1 MLNNEGKLVDEAAL
15 RSGSKEAKDSL
26 KFTTSERSFRVILD
40 ANQYK
45 LDMDNLKSNKINE
58 DVYATFNV
66 FVRRRP
72 KENNFK
78 AILESIRDLMNIN
91 FVVPPWLHDL
101 LLGYGSPASAA
112 YYNLKEPKPTSA
124 LDFRCVI

>member
-1 MLNNEGKLVDEAAL
+1 M
-15 RSGSKEAKDSL
+15 RSQPKESQKFDSSQR
-26 KFTTSERSFRVILD
+26 TFRVKLD

-45 LDMDNLKSNKINE
+45 LDMENLKAKTIGE
-58 DVYATFNV
+58 DVYTTFNV

-91 FVVPPWLHDL
+91 FVVPTWLHDL

-112 YYNLKEPKPTSA
+112 YYNLKEPKPAPT
-124 LDFRCVI
+124 LDFRCQF